1 MLKKYLWGAIVPVL
15 AVSVLVGAIPNKSIA
30 DSLSPAVHASYNTYF
45 GRITGTVI
53 DVDNKEPL
61 CSAVISLL
69 DSTISTSTD
78 LDGRYDLS
86 KVPVGI
92 YTVQAK
98 MVGYEAQT
106 ITGVKAIM
114 DLKTPVN
121 FRLRPIGINRLK
133 KQNIYL
139 YPYLYPTKKE
149 TLTVQLHP
157 MGNIVKSLPKYL
169 TGEAEYIGTRP
180 DMKTVSKNDIKMAMA
195 TEKERNITTGN
206 NKGWNIIVAPGGRI
220 NGTYDRLFYEAEA
233 FFNFTLDA
241 GWVLQRSNF
250 ARRMNEIL
258 VNIGLND
265 KERADFMAY
274 WSKRIDWKKK
284 YCIAYYLKRNE
295 IDKAAPLTISKTPE
309 SLMRLFFKFVPTDT
323 LVTVPEPKIE
333 KFQRIGFSVVE
344 WGGILD

>member
-1 MLKKYLWGAIVPVL
+1 MLKKYLWLAFIPVL

-69 DSTISTSTD
+69 DSTISTTTD
-78 LDGRYDLS
+78 LDGRYDLI

-133 KQNIYL
+133 KQNLYL

-157 MGNIVKSLPKYL
+157 IGSIGKSIP
-169 TGEAEYIGTRP
+169 EYI
-180 DMKTVSKNDIKMAMA
+180 
-195 TEKERNITTGN
+195 TGYAVIPVFKGKKFIPEN
-206 NKGWNIIVAPGGRI
+206 KKGWNVIVAPGGRI
-220 NGTYDRLFYEAEA
+220 NGTYDCLFCEATL

-265 KERADFMAY
+265 KERADFMDY
-274 WSKRIDWKKK
+274 WPKRMDWKKK

-295 IDKAAPLTISKTPE
+295 MDKAAPLTISKTPE
-309 SLMRLFFKFVPTDT
+309 SLLRLFFKFVPTDT
-323 LVTVPEPKIE
+323 LVTVPEPKVE